1 MADEEDA
8 IERAQSFL
16 RKNRERVKRR
26 QVIHVRNRINF
37 HLIGLQNVFLLQIK
51 NDSKIKSYF
60 DQCFL
65 LLSLSNSFDL
75 PLGSSAH

>member
-8 IERAQSFL
+8 IERAKSFL

-37 HLIGLQNVFLLQIK
+37 NLIGLQNVFLLQIK

-65 LLSLSNSFDL
+65 LLFLSNSFDL

>member
-51 NDSKIKSYF
+51 NDSKIKLFRSVF
-60 DQCFL
+60 FTAI
-65 LLSLSNSFDL
+65 S
-75 PLGSSAH
+75 